1 MKSIDIKSF
10 IIGILLT
17 ATVFL
22 STGWQT
28 GVQKVEITRF
38 PGFGNGIK
46 ADVKITDFPYDAVRV
61 KTAP

>member
-1 MKSIDIKSF
+1 MNSIDIKSF

-46 ADVKITDFPYDAVRV
+46 ADVKITDFPYDAVNV